1 MSLKLEQNPLEYDMP
16 WRPNFEKK
24 AALAWLGAAGTA
36 MTMQQLAAM
45 PPQPFYWMTGIC
57 AAMAMSRIPAAI
69 RLHRL
74 QKNLGGYELQFTT
87 LTELRKIMEEVGPAQ
102 LWLGHGFAWEQRHA
116 QRVFEIL
123 KRDWDGFGRKPLKKG
138 ELAPMGQA
146 WIHGIEPH
154 EAPLPVPMSHFEGHS
169 LIAGTTGSGKTRL
182 FDLFIS
188 QCILRGEAVFIFDP
202 KGDKEMRDNAR
213 RACEAMGA
221 PEKFVQFHTA
231 FPEESVRINPLHN
244 FTRPTELASRIMAL
258 VGEMDSFGA
267 FSWQAV
273 NDLVNG
279 LLICDERPTLKS
291 LRSFLD
297 AGPARLVSRAVQAY
311 AEKVMPDWQEK
322 ARDFLASVEGATA
335 QKHANIMYSM
345 YYDVIEPEHASTELE
360 GLLASFKHDPSH
372 FVKMIAG
379 LKPIMNMLT
388 SGILGEL
395 LSPDLE
401 NLDDKR
407 PATDTAT
414 IINQGQVVY
423 FGLDSLSDSI
433 VSTALGS
440 MFLADLTSVAGDRYN
455 YVNPDDLRPVNIF
468 IDEAAEIINDPF
480 IQLLNKGR
488 GAKYRMFVA
497 TQTISDFSAR
507 LGSEDK
513 ANQVL
518 GNINNIISLRITDP
532 GTQQFMADN
541 LPPTRV
547 KYVMRTQGQNT
558 HSDQPLLHGGNQGER
573 LMEEEAELF
582 PQQLFGMLPNLEYLA
597 KVSGGRLIKG
607 RLPILIPDK
616 NMEAA

>member
-24 AALAWLGAAGTA
+24 AAIAWVGAAGTA
-36 MTMQQLAAM
+36 MVMQQLAQM

-57 AAMAMSRIPAAI
+57 AAMALARIPAAL

-74 QKNLGGYELQFTT
+74 QKNLGGYDLEFTT
-87 LTELRKIMEEVGPAQ
+87 LSNLRAIMEEAGHQ
-102 LWLGHGFAWEQRHA
+102 QMWLGNGFAWENRHS
-116 QRVFEIL
+116 QLVFEIL
-123 KRDWDGFGRKPLKKG
+123 KRDWDGFGQKPLKKG
-138 ELAPMGQA
+138 ELPRVGQS
-146 WIHGIEPH
+146 WIHGIEPDDK
-154 EAPLPVPMSHFEGHS
+154 PVFQPIPHLEGHT

-182 FDLFIS
+182 FDLLIS
-188 QCILRGEAVFIFDP
+188 QCILRGEAVFIYDP
-202 KGDKEMRDNAR
+202 KGDKEMCDNAQ
-213 RACEAMGA
+213 RACEAMDT
-221 PEKFVQFHTA
+221 PERFAMFHTA
-231 FPEESVRINPLHN
+231 FPERSVRINPLHN
-244 FTRPTELASRIMAL
+244 FSRPTELASRIMAL

-291 LRSFLD
+291 LRSYLD
-297 AGPARLVSRAVQAY
+297 AGPARLVSKAVASY
-311 AEKVMPDWQEK
+311 GDKVMPDWLDK
-322 ARDFLASVEGATA
+322 AQDYMKGIDMATA
-335 QKHANIMYSM
+335 QKHASIMYNV
-345 YYDVIEPEHASTELE
+345 YYEVIAPESPSTELE
-360 GLLASFKHDPSH
+360 GLLAAFKHDPNH

-388 SGILGEL
+388 SGVLGEL
-395 LSPDLE
+395 LSPDLT
-401 NLDDKR
+401 NLEDPR
-407 PATDTAT
+407 SATDTAT
-414 IINQGQVVY
+414 LINQNQVAY

-455 YVNPDDLRPVNIF
+455 YGSNAENRPVNIF

-488 GAKYRMFVA
+488 GAKYRLFVA
-497 TQTISDFSAR
+497 TQTIADFVAR
-507 LGSEDK
+507 LGSEEK
-513 ANQVL
+513 ATQVL
-518 GNINNIISLRITDP
+518 GNINNLICLRVTDTD
-532 GTQQFMADN
+532 TQKFMADN

-573 LMEEEAELF
+573 LMEEESDLF
-582 PQQLFGMLPNLEYLA
+582 PPQLLGMLPNLEYLA

-616 NMEAA
+616 ENAA